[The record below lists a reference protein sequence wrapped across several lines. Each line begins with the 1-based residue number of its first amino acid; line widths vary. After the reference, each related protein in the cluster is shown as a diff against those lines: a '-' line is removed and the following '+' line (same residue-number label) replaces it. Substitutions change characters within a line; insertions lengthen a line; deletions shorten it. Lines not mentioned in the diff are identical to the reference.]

1 MKNITFKK
9 RYLVRLKYRDIIYN
23 SYVNEKWKVIPDFPN
38 YHISTYGRVKNIIT
52 NKILKPILVCDY
64 YKINLYADYKRI
76 QCFIHKLVAEVFI
89 DNVHNKIHID
99 HIDTNPLNNNV
110 NNLRWCTIKENN
122 NNPITISKQIDRLR
136 KYNEN
141 RKIGVVITDKKG
153 NVIKEFESVLQAA
166 KYIILLQVILV
177 SAVQIIK
184 EKSNLCV
191 KAIILDINE

>member
-9 RYLVRLKYRDIIYN
+9 RYLVRLKYKDVIYN
-23 SYVNEKWKVIPDFPN
+23 SYVNEKWKVIPDFLN

-64 YKINLYADYKRI
+64 YKINLYADYKRT
-76 QCFIHKLVAEVFI
+76 QCFIHKLVAEAFI
-89 DNVHNKIHID
+89 DNVHNKIHVD

-122 NNPITISKQIDRLR
+122 NNNPITISKQIDRLR

-141 RKIGVVITDKKG
+141 RK
-153 NVIKEFESVLQAA
+153 NWSCN
-166 KYIILLQVILV
+166 Y
-177 SAVQIIK
+177 
-184 EKSNLCV
+184 
-191 KAIILDINE
+191 